1 VEWFGTLVWVEGC
14 WGEEVGGLVLR
25 EEMVSVREVIFVEV
39 ADLC

>member
-1 VEWFGTLVWVEGC
+1 MEWFGTLVRVEGG

-25 EEMVSVREVIFVEV
+25 EVIFVEV